1 MALLYLSSA
10 GEQLLAIQ
18 FTEHVSVANV
28 APDNLDRAMPGL
40 DPPGDVVTV
49 GKSKT
54 YSARAAFYLSGLID
68 GLVV

>member
-1 MALLYLSSA
+1 
-10 GEQLLAIQ
+10 
-18 FTEHVSVANV
+18 
-28 APDNLDRAMPGL
+28 MPGL